1 MFEDIKKDQNRK
13 PIITYFIA
21 IVSAVITLATI
32 IFPDLYYVF
41 GGLEGKISVFKI
53 FSLPFQHGFDRI
65 TAIALLAML
74 LFFWIS
80 IASFVEKIMGPERF
94 TYLVTSVIA
103 ACGVVQFFTGQPGHG
118 LSPLVFAMI
127 PVLLA
132 TMREVIDIKIGNSY
146 DKVYKYLRVLINV
159 FVLISVVLYSFL
171 PIYFSYNNDNNVAE
185 INFTDIKTTIAS
197 KIIEE
202 CEPCEYFVAV
212 VNFSYDKYMSE
223 PKKKKKKDTQVFSAF
238 SDSNFTFLNVL
249 KGIFF
254 GNLFHLLGLLIGLSF
269 AVKFKKRMGGTLTRF
284 NKRKEFSEKDY
295 KQAYIFI
302 VLTSIYLV
310 GLLLTSFF
318 IEL

>member
-13 PIITYFIA
+13 PIVTYFIA

-132 TMREVIDIKIGNSY
+132 TMREVIDIKIGNAY
-146 DKVYKYLRVLINV
+146 DKVYKYLRILVGVFTLITFV
-159 FVLISVVLYSFL
+159 FYSFA
-171 PIYFSYNNDNNVAE
+171 PIYFSYTNTQDEVK
-185 INFTDIKTTIAS
+185 IKNTT
-197 KIIEE
+197 
-202 CEPCEYFVAV
+202 
-212 VNFSYDKYMSE
+212 
-223 PKKKKKKDTQVFSAF
+223 
-238 SDSNFTFLNVL
+238 VL
-249 KGIFF
+249 KEGFSTEPVRTKKQVKTPIQSFDSDGSVSSMFKHVLF

-302 VLTSIYLV
+302 VLTNIYLV